1 MHCFRASPKI
11 YSVSSDIWLS
21 NTKIFAQGLH
31 FIYLLFFRKKEDSKR
46 NPRKEVVL
54 TRKSA
59 DGIIT
64 YAKTWHPYEGI
75 LILTGKSKKTHITI
89 DGLVVPP
96 FSSHGP
102 YYSGFPVYDLPFD
115 LSYIGTAHSHPGSS
129 NRPSLEDLNNYFGLV
144 SIIINYPY
152 DDTTI
157 AAFDRNGERFILKIL
172 PDSNGQHS

>member
-1 MHCFRASPKI
+1 VI
-11 YSVSSDIWLS
+11 VSQFLSLVLQATNNSMS
-21 NTKIFAQGLH
+21 NTKIFV
-31 FIYLLFFRKKEDSKR
+31 ISPPIRPLLFFRRKDDNVER
-46 NPRKEVVL
+46 PRKEVVF

-64 YAKTWHPYEGI
+64 YAKMWHPYEGI
-75 LILTGKSKKTHITI
+75 LILRGRSKKAEIMI

-129 NRPSLEDLNNYFGLV
+129 NSPSLEDLNNYFGLV

-152 DDTTI
+152 DDATI
-157 AAFDRNGERFILKIL
+157 AAFDRNGERFALRIM
-172 PDSNGQHS
+172 HSDNE